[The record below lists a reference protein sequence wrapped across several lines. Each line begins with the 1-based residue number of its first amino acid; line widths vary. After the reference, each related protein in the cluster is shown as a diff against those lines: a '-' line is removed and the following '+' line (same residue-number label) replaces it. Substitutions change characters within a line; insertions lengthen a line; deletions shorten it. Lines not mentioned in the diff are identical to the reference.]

1 MERMLIKM
9 YNEMKKYGLFFLAA
23 LALVSCGGGQQ
34 STESEAVAESEFP
47 GLLAKA
53 QVFFGELPKTA
64 PNEANLSSEAKIL
77 LGYTLYFDNRLSMEG
92 NISCNSCHDLATYG
106 VDNLPT
112 SPGDDG
118 TLGGRNSPTVLNA
131 ALHIS
136 QFWDGREPDVEA
148 QAGGPILNPV
158 EMAMPDEATVMNRLK
173 GIDGYKDLFTNAY
186 PGEDDPYTYQNLKNA
201 IGVFERELLTPSRF
215 DKYVAGDESALTSAE
230 QKGLQ
235 TFVDQACITCHM
247 GNLLGGSMYQK
258 LGLYGNYSEMT
269 GAKVDDL
276 GKFEV
281 TKNDNDKYMFKVP
294 SLRNIEKTAP
304 YFHDG
309 GVESLLESVK
319 LMGKLQLNKDIT
331 DEQAAEIVTFLNSL
345 TGEVPEKYQT
355 APAMPM

>member
-1 MERMLIKM
+1 
-9 YNEMKKYGLFFLAA
+9 MKKFGLFFLVA
-23 LALVSCGGGQQ
+23 LTLISCGGGQQ
-34 STESEAVAESEFP
+34 STESEVVAESEFP
-47 GLLAKA
+47 GLHAKA
-53 QVFFGELPKTA
+53 AVFFGTLPNSA
-64 PNEANLSSEAKIL
+64 PNEANVSSEAKIL
-77 LGYTLYFDNRLSMEG
+77 LGQTLYFDNRLSKDG
-92 NISCNSCHDLATYG
+92 NISCNSCHNLATYG

-118 TLGGRNSPTVLNA
+118 TLGNRNSPTVLNA

-158 EMAMPDEATVMNRLK
+158 EMAMPDEASVMNRLK
-173 GIDGYKDLFTNAY
+173 EIDGYKELFTSAF

-215 DKYVAGDESALTSAE
+215 DKYIAGDEAALTSAE

-258 LGLYGNYSEMT
+258 LGLFGNYSELT

-276 GKFEV
+276 GKYDV
-281 TKNDNDKYMFKVP
+281 TKNENDKYMFKVP

-309 GVESLLESVK
+309 GVESLSEAVK
-319 LMGKLQLNKDIT
+319 LMDKLQLNKNIT
-331 DEQAAEIVTFLNSL
+331 DEQVTEIVTFLNSL

-355 APAMPM
+355 VPVMPM

>member
-1 MERMLIKM
+1 
-9 YNEMKKYGLFFLAA
+9 MKKIGLFFLVAIT
-23 LALVSCGGGQQ
+23 LISCGGGQQ
-34 STESEAVAESEFP
+34 STESEVVAESEFP
-47 GLLAKA
+47 GLHAKA
-53 QVFFGELPKTA
+53 AVFFGTLPTSA
-64 PNEANLSSEAKIL
+64 PNEANVSSEAKIL
-77 LGYTLYFDNRLSMEG
+77 LGQTLYFDNRLSKDG

-106 VDNLPT
+106 VDNLAT

-118 TLGGRNSPTVLNA
+118 TLGDRNSPTVLNA

-148 QAGGPILNPV
+148 QAGGPILNAV
-158 EMAMPDEATVMNRLK
+158 EMAMPDEASVMNRLK
-173 GIDGYKDLFTNAY
+173 EIDGYKSLFTSAF

-215 DKYVAGDESALTSAE
+215 DKYIAGEESALTSSE

-258 LGLYGNYSEMT
+258 LGLFGNYSELT
-269 GAKVDDL
+269 GAKKDDL
-276 GKFEV
+276 GKFAV
-281 TKNDNDKYMFKVP
+281 TGNENDKYMFKVP

-304 YFHDG
+304 YYHDG
-309 GVESLLESVK
+309 GVESLAESVK
-319 LMGKLQLNKDIT
+319 LMDKLQLNKNIT
-331 DEQAAEIVTFLNSL
+331 DEQVAEIVTFLNSL